1 MVVCKYF
8 QEGRCRFGDQ
18 CKHEHP
24 GSKSF
29 GGNRFSALQS
39 GAGGGF
45 GGSRQAAQEDLRK
58 KYSLTPDDIKNDLT
72 PGKGRPNWIFS
83 SYGPGRYAPVQ
94 LFGGPEREQSFEE
107 MRVIHYAATAAG
119 NPQKA
124 IQDANNLYA
133 ATEAQIQTILSDV
146 EGAIRYII
154 DGANQHPNRIDIT
167 AGNVAAAP
175 GQQPAFGVGAGT
187 GQPSGFGQ
195 PTPFGQAAP
204 SAPSAFGQPSGLGQQ
219 QQPAFGE
226 QAFGQPST
234 LGQAAPQPPFGQSSF
249 GQPSALGQQQQS
261 AFGKPAFGQP
271 STLGQASTQ
280 SGFGQV
286 SPFGQPVPQGPTQP
300 SYLNQT
306 TEASPFTQLTSQG
319 QGFGQPQSQAQGPS
333 PFAKPE
339 TTAPFGQ
346 PQSTANPFGQPS
358 GFGVQQQTA
367 SPFAQPPGFATTAP
381 TTQPAP
387 QSASLPAA
395 VPTAAL
401 GTKKDSTKL
410 NPLPKLV
417 GETRRDPVTNK
428 LISWK
433 GQQTK
438 YIDNEPCFQH
448 PDDPATFVHIYF
460 PQGPPA
466 PESFR
471 SSVGKAEEYTPQVQ
485 EAYKFLKANGS
496 FQNGIMP
503 SVPPRPEWCS
513 FEL

>member
-1 MVVCKYF
+1 MW
-8 QEGRCRFGDQ
+8 
-18 CKHEHP
+18 
-24 GSKSF
+24 
-29 GGNRFSALQS
+29 L
-39 GAGGGF
+39 
-45 GGSRQAAQEDLRK
+45 GSRQAAQEDLRK

-94 LFGGPEREQSFEE
+94 LFGGPEREQSFEK

-119 NPQKA
+119 NPQKV

-175 GQQPAFGVGAGT
+175 EQQPAFGVGAGT
-187 GQPSGFGQ
+187 GQPSGVGQ
-195 PTPFGQAAP
+195 PTPLGQAAP
-204 SAPSAFGQPSGLGQQ
+204 SAH
-219 QQPAFGE
+219 
-226 QAFGQPST
+226 
-234 LGQAAPQPPFGQSSF
+234 SSF
-249 GQPSALGQQQQS
+249 WSIHPDWDNNNNPRSESQHSASPLHSGKHLRSLG
-261 AFGKPAFGQP
+261 
-271 STLGQASTQ
+271 L
-280 SGFGQV
+280 V